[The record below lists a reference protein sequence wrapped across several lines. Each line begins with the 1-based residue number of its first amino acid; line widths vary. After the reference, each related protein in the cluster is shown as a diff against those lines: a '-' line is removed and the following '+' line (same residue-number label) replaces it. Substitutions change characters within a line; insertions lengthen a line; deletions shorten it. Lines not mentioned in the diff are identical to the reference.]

1 MRASRLL
8 SILMLL
14 QTRGQLSAGDLARE
28 LEVSVRTIYRDIDS
42 LSAAGIPVYAER
54 GVAGG
59 YRLLEGYRTRLTG
72 LTHDEAETLL
82 LGGMGKPLADLGL
95 SEAMA
100 NAQLKML
107 AALPPEFGSRARQ
120 IRERLHLDAQMW
132 FQRPEETPYLQA
144 LAGAVWEDRRIWM
157 RYERSVKTVEREA
170 DPLGLVL
177 KAGAW
182 YLVASVDGSLRT
194 YRVSRV
200 RALQVYSETFAR
212 PEGFE
217 LASYWQEWSE
227 RFERWVYR
235 DEAVVRFS
243 PWAMEFA
250 GYIFNPE
257 MASAVERQRSNEPDA
272 EGWVTL
278 QLPIESVEQAPMDLL
293 RLGAEVEVL
302 EPAPLRKR
310 MREVG
315 MALAERYADDGLLPE
330 DA

>member
-14 QTRGQLSAGDLARE
+14 QTRGQVNAAELARE
-28 LEVSVRTIYRDIDS
+28 LEVSVRTIYRDVDA
-42 LSAAGIPVYAER
+42 LSAAGVPIYAER
-54 GVAGG
+54 GAAGG

-72 LTHDEAETLL
+72 LTHEEAETLL
-82 LGGMGKPLADLGL
+82 LGGLGKPLADLGL
-95 SEAMA
+95 GDAMA

-107 AALPPEFGSRARQ
+107 AAVPPEFGSRARQ
-120 IRERLHLDAQMW
+120 IRERLHLDAQIW
-132 FQRPEETPYLQA
+132 FQQPEETPFLQQ
-144 LAGAVWEDRRIWM
+144 LAEAVWEDRRIWM
-157 RYERSVKTVEREA
+157 RYERSSKTVEREA

-194 YRVSRV
+194 YRVGRV
-200 RALQVYSETFAR
+200 RALTVYPETFER
-212 PEGFE
+212 PTGFD

-227 RFERWVYR
+227 RFERWIYR

-243 PWAMEFA
+243 PWALTYA

-257 MASAVERQRSNEPDA
+257 MARTVERQLENEADA

-278 QLPIESVEQAPMDLL
+278 RLPIESVEQAPMDLL

-302 EPAPLRKR
+302 EPAELRER
-310 MREVG
+310 MREIGVA
-315 MALAERYADDGLLPE
+315 MAVRYGADDLLQ
-330 DA
+330 D